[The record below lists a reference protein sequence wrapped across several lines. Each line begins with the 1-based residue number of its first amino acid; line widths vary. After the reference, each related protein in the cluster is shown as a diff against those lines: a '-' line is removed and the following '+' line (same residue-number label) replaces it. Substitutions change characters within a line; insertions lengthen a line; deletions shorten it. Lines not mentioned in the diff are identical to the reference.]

1 MRLISELKRQ
11 DKELKEI
18 RLLNEELADSKP
30 SLDEI
35 LEKDSKRSG

>member
-35 LEKDSKRSG
+35 LERYGVK